1 MTNISIHN
9 VTNIDAARLCIHDW
23 SDKGGWITLEVK
35 TNCPVTHRKSLTE
48 IVIFADDILKVV
60 DKLRAEVDRVSA
72 PLRDEVPF

>member
-9 VTNIDAARLCIHDW
+9 VTDIDAARLCIHDW

-35 TNCPVTHRKSLTE
+35 TSCPFRSDSLTE